1 MISIELFSFSL
12 KFTIWFHRI
21 ISTLVISVELFETL
35 KPCLKDDRSS
45 MRVNKVSYDQIDNF
59 YIIWCI

>member
-21 ISTLVISVELFETL
+21 ISTLVISVELFQTL
-35 KPCLKDDRSS
+35 KPCLKDDRSL

-59 YIIWCI
+59 YIIW